1 MIIMKFGGTSVQNG
15 TAISRVIEIVRARM
29 ERKPVVVV
37 SAMSKVT
44 DLLYKICDEAAALR
58 TEAALDHIEVLRS
71 RHLEVATELLCA
83 TPFLD
88 EAHARIEEL
97 CSRLETFVRA
107 VCVIGDLSPKSRARI
122 ISCGEVLSS
131 TIICHAMNAW
141 GIRTSFIDARKLII
155 TDNQY
160 LKGEPDKAAICERA
174 PGVIAEAFRN
184 ADAVITQGFVSASP
198 DGETTVLGRGGSDY
212 TASLLGM
219 AVGAEE
225 VQIWTDVDGVMT
237 ADPRVVDH
245 PVTLPEISFEEAAEM
260 AHFGAKVLHPMTI
273 EPAIRLGIPIWVL
286 DSTHP
291 ERKGT
296 GIFGK
301 ERIPDGIKSVSSKE
315 NIQVINIF
323 STKMIH
329 TSGFLSRVFGV
340 FSDFGISVDMISTSE
355 ANISVTVD
363 GSADIGPVVERLS
376 GFAEVTVDRA
386 KAQVSVI
393 GKNLVGSKGIFE
405 ALADALA
412 DHPVYMISQ
421 GSSFINLTVV
431 VDRDACRDVVRQIHR
446 NLFETHA

>member
-15 TAISRVIEIVRARM
+15 TAISRVIEIIRARLD
-29 ERKPVVVV
+29 RKPVVVV
-37 SAMSKVT
+37 SAMSKIT
-44 DLLYKICDEAAALR
+44 DLLYKICDEAAAHR
-58 TEAALDHIEVLRS
+58 TEAALAHIETLRQ
-71 RHLEVATELLCA
+71 RHLEVADELLAA

-88 EAHARIEEL
+88 EARTRIMNLSDEL
-97 CSRLETFVRA
+97 EAFVRA
-107 VCVIGDLSPKSRARI
+107 VCVVGDVSPKSRARI
-122 ISCGEVLSS
+122 ISRGEVLSS
-131 TIICHAMNAW
+131 TIICYAMNAG
-141 GIRTSFIDARKLII
+141 GIRTSLIDARKLVI
-155 TDNQY
+155 TDGQY
-160 LKGEPDKAAICERA
+160 LKGEPDKEAICREA

-184 ADAVITQGFVSASP
+184 VDAVITQGFVSATA

-237 ADPRVVDH
+237 ADPRVVEK

-273 EPAIRLGIPIWVL
+273 EPAIRLGIPIYVL

-291 ERKGT
+291 DRKGT
-296 GIFGK
+296 GIFSK

-323 STKMIH
+323 STKMIN

-340 FSDFGISVDMISTSE
+340 FSDFGVPVDMISTSE

-363 GSADIGPVVERLS
+363 GSADISPVVERLS
-376 GFAEVTVDRA
+376 AFAEVTVDRA

-393 GKNLVGSKGIFE
+393 GKNLVGSRGIFDARAG
-405 ALADALA
+405 ALSE
-412 DHPVYMISQ
+412 HPVYMISQ

-431 VDRDACRDVVRQIHR
+431 VDRDACRDVVREIHR
-446 NLFETHA
+446 HLFEDHA

>member
-15 TAISRVIEIVRARM
+15 AAISRVTDIVRARL
-29 ERKPVVVV
+29 ERRPVVVV
-37 SAMSKVT
+37 SALSKVT
-44 DLLYKICDEAAALR
+44 DLLYKICDEAAARHTETALEYIGTLR
-58 TEAALDHIEVLRS
+58 T
-71 RHLEVATELLCA
+71 RHLEVAGDLLDG

-88 EAHARIEEL
+88 EARTKISTL
-97 CSRLETFVRA
+97 CADLETFVNA
-107 VCVIGDLSPKSRARI
+107 VCVVGDLSPKSRARI
-122 ISCGEVLSS
+122 ISCGEIFSS
-131 TIICHAMNAW
+131 TIICYAMNAR
-141 GIRTSFIDARKLII
+141 GIRTNLIDARKLII
-155 TDNQY
+155 TDSQY
-160 LKGEPDKAAICERA
+160 LKGEPDKAAICAQA
-174 PGVIAEAFRN
+174 PGVIAEAFRGV
-184 ADAVITQGFVSASP
+184 DAVITQGFVSATAE
-198 DGETTVLGRGGSDY
+198 GETTVLGRGGSDY
-212 TASLLGM
+212 TASLIGM

-237 ADPRVVDH
+237 ADPRVVEN
-245 PVTLPEISFEEAAEM
+245 PFTLPEISFEEAAEM

-323 STKMIH
+323 STKMIN
-329 TSGFLSRVFGV
+329 TSGFLSRVFCV
-340 FSDFGISVDMISTSE
+340 FNDFGISVDMISTSE

-376 GFAEVTVDRA
+376 DFAEVTVDRA
-386 KAQVSVI
+386 KSQVSVI
-393 GKNLVGSKGIFE
+393 GKNLVGSREIFA
-405 ALADALA
+405 ALATALA

-431 VDRDACRDVVRQIHR
+431 VDRDACRDVVRQLHR
-446 NLFETHA
+446 SLFEEHA